1 MHFFPFNLLISSI
14 TSFSVNGVANIE
26 LLLALWQVVWESV
39 FYLGNFSDSCWPTLL
54 LSMVLMQHWNA
65 NKQIDMQFWNAV
77 WGFLVW
83 MKISYQAH
91 NWRGS
96 VDTTAEGGGTN
107 DLYTTRHWY
116 MRWSVQLSLQKPS
129 LQTTVQLGI
138 RGERERS
145 PPLTKITH
153 PSHPHL
159 GRSQASAQPECN
171 GRASPWGHRLLDHGS
186 PCAR

>member
-1 MHFFPFNLLISSI
+1 MDFFPFNLLISSI
-14 TSFSVNGVANIE
+14 TSFSVNGGANIE
-26 LLLALWQVVWESV
+26 LLLAQWQVVWERV

-129 LQTTVQLGI
+129 LKNYCSI
-138 RGERERS
+138 RN
-145 PPLTKITH
+145 
-153 PSHPHL
+153 
-159 GRSQASAQPECN
+159 Q
-171 GRASPWGHRLLDHGS
+171 GRARTQSPTNKNYTPESPTFGAIAGVSPTWVQWKGLTLGAPPSGS
-186 PCAR
+186 R

>member
-1 MHFFPFNLLISSI
+1 M
-14 TSFSVNGVANIE
+14 GE
-26 LLLALWQVVWESV
+26 
-39 FYLGNFSDSCWPTLL
+39 
-54 LSMVLMQHWNA
+54 
-65 NKQIDMQFWNAV
+65 
-77 WGFLVW
+77 
-83 MKISYQAH
+83 
-91 NWRGS
+91 GS
-96 VDTTAEGGGTN
+96 VQWVGTN
-107 DLYTTRHWY
+107 STAVTVPEGPCVTFATQGMLATAVRT
-116 MRWSVQLSLQKPS
+116 SVAQLAMLSDTAIKLD
-129 LQTTVQLGI
+129 I